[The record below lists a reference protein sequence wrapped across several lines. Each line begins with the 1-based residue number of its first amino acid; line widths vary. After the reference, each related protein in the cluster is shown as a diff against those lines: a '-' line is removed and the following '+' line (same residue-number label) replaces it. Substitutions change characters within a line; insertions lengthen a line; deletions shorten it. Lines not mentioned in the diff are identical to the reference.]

1 MKGGNDMDIKEK
13 IEEIV
18 AKVRNDKDFAAKFKN
33 DPVKAVESVLGVDL
47 PDDKIESLVDGIKAK
62 LTADKAGGL
71 VDKIKGL
78 F

>member
-1 MKGGNDMDIKEK
+1 MDFKRK

-18 AKVRNDKDFAAKFKN
+18 AKVRNDKNFASDFKK

-47 PDDKIESLVDGIKAK
+47 PDDKIESLVAGIKAK
-62 LTADKAGGL
+62 LAADQAGGL